1 MERDHAIPPFLW
13 KAAITLAV
21 SGAAYLITNATGQP
35 EIWRLTIS
43 IFIGGSTL
51 IIQYMADFDRRLAGV
66 ESSLHRHAT
75 DMESLV
81 DQRYSKI
88 SEATKLFSLVEN
100 SPLHTDSVVKL
111 VSNAAKIKAEGAGI
125 VATFAQSEITRLG
138 TLMEDLDGGEAAYD
152 GEDHDW
158 LLTLTHSTTEA
169 IDATSTSVD
178 VNFWTTELG
187 RRYLAAQREAIKRGV
202 RVRRLF
208 IVDHMALME
217 DEAVRELRT
226 SHAELGV
233 EVRVLSMANLPP
245 ALKLDTMFDFIVFDE
260 AVSYEVSA
268 EQALEPVIANTRLV
282 LRDIRVARR
291 VQRFK
296 DLWEA
301 GSVTGH
307 QLD

>member
-21 SGAAYLITNATGQP
+21 GGAAYLITNATGQP

-51 IIQYMADFDRRLAGV
+51 IIQYMADFDRRLNGV
-66 ESSLHRHAT
+66 ESSLERHAK
-75 DMESLV
+75 DMKSLV
-81 DQRYSKI
+81 DRRYSKI

-100 SPLHTDSVVKL
+100 SPLHTESVVQL
-111 VSNAAKIKAEGAGI
+111 VSSAAKIKAEGPDI
-125 VATFAQSEITRLG
+125 VATIAQSEITRVG
-138 TLMEDLDGGEAAYD
+138 MLMEGLDAGEAVYD

-158 LLTLTHSTTEA
+158 LLALTQSTA
-169 IDATSTSVD
+169 GSIDATSTSVD

-208 IVDHMALME
+208 IVDHPDLV
-217 DEAVRELRT
+217 DDDAVRELRV
-226 SHAELGV
+226 SHADLGV
-233 EVRVLSMANLPP
+233 EVRVLLMSTLSQT
-245 ALKLDTMFDFIVFDE
+245 LKLDTMFDFIIFDD

-282 LRDIRVARR
+282 LRDTRVARR
-291 VQRFK
+291 VQRFN